1 VTQQPVQQQAR
12 AQALALSDV
21 SIAYG
26 RRTVID
32 ALSLPPLAPGT
43 LTALI
48 GPNAAGKS
56 TLLRG
61 IAGLCPVRGRVLLG
75 AQDLAQLAPAERSR
89 RMTYM
94 PQTLPPAIGLSVVET
109 VISALR
115 ASSPVASAMADSRA
129 AYVDQ
134 AFDALER
141 LGIGALAMRSLVEL
155 SGGQRQLASLAQAI
169 ARRPQVL
176 LLDEPTS
183 ALDLRYQVRVLSS
196 VRQLVREHG
205 LVGVVVLHDIG
216 LAARFADS
224 VAVLHDGRVAAFGTP
239 EQAITSGMLARA
251 WQVSARVERC
261 SRGLLQVIV
270 DDTLDV
276 H

>member
-1 VTQQPVQQQAR
+1 MTREGLRVT
-12 AQALALSDV
+12 DV

-32 ALSLPPLAPGT
+32 SLSLPPLEPGT

-61 IAGLCPVRGRVLLG
+61 IAGLNPMRGQVALG
-75 AQDLAQLAPAERSR
+75 TDDLARLPPAERSR
-89 RMTYM
+89 RMTYV
-94 PQTLPPAIGLSVVET
+94 PQTLPPGVALSVVET
-109 VISALR
+109 VIGALR
-115 ASSPVASAMADSRA
+115 ATTAIARMPRA

-141 LGIGALAMRSLVEL
+141 LGIGGLATRSLSEL

-169 ARRPQVL
+169 ARRPRVL

-183 ALDLRYQVRVLSS
+183 ALDLHYQVRVLSN
-196 VRQLVREHG
+196 VQTLVREHG
-205 LVGVVVLHDIG
+205 LIGVVVLHDIG
-216 LAARFADS
+216 LAARFADT
-224 VAVLHDGRVAAFGTP
+224 VAVLHEGRLATAGTP
-239 EQAITSGMLARA
+239 QEAITSELLARA
-251 WQVSARVERC
+251 YQVRARVERC
-261 SRGLLQVIV
+261 SRGFLQVIV
-270 DDTLDV
+270 DDML
-276 H
+276 

>member
-1 VTQQPVQQQAR
+1 MTQQPVQQQTS

-115 ASSPVASAMADSRA
+115 ASSPVASAVADSRA
-129 AYVDQ
+129 AYVDP

-141 LGIGALAMRSLVEL
+141 LGIGALAMRSLAEL

>member
-1 VTQQPVQQQAR
+1 VTQQPVQEQAR

-141 LGIGALAMRSLVEL
+141 LGIGALAMRSLAEL

-239 EQAITSGMLARA
+239 EQAITAGMLARA

>member
-1 VTQQPVQQQAR
+1 MTQQPVQQQTR
-12 AQALALSDV
+12 TQALALSDV

-32 ALSLPPLAPGT
+32 ALNLPPLAPGT

-141 LGIGALAMRSLVEL
+141 LGIGALAMRSLAEL

-196 VRQLVREHG
+196 VHQLVREHG

-224 VAVLHDGRVAAFGTP
+224 VAVLHEGRVAAFGTP
-239 EQAITSGMLARA
+239 EEAITAGMLARA

>member
-1 VTQQPVQQQAR
+1 MTTHGDG
-12 AQALALSDV
+12 LLLSDI

-26 RRTVID
+26 RRTVIES
-32 ALSLPPLAPGT
+32 LSLPPLARGT

-61 IAGLCPVRGRVLLG
+61 VAGLGALKGRVMLG
-75 AQDLAQLAPAERSR
+75 AEDLSRLSPAERAR

-94 PQTLPPAIGLSVVET
+94 PQTLPPGVALGVLET
-109 VISALR
+109 VVSALR
-115 ASSPVASAMADSRA
+115 ASEAAAQAPLSRA
-129 AYVDQ
+129 ACVDQ

-141 LGIGALAMRSLVEL
+141 LGIGAIATRSLSEL

-196 VRQLVREHG
+196 VRELVRAHG

-216 LAARFADS
+216 LAARFADT
-224 VAVLHDGRVAAFGTP
+224 VAVLHQGRVATFGSAR
-239 EQAITSGMLARA
+239 EAITSEMLAHVY
-251 WQVSARVERC
+251 QVRARVEQC
-261 SRGLLQVIV
+261 SRGLLQVMV
-270 DDTLDV
+270 DEMLEAS
-276 H
+276 